1 MKQIPFPDSHR
12 LYSSGDTLTVT
23 LEVESH
29 LQGAAYFRTNLG
41 CATLYR
47 KEIVESVRTGR
58 AERGLSWQD
67 FKMRK
72 ISDQKFELK
81 LSLLEVG
88 HFEGKCLFF
97 QNEAE
102 APVWAHGGNIQIN
115 VAPAD
120 NCAGNMVYCAFPR
133 QFGRNKA
140 SLTTEEV
147 PEYEPLTEQGYAV
160 IPPSGTFRDLLKEV
174 DFIFDELKCRIL
186 HLLPINPTP
195 TVYGRMGVYGSPY
208 AALDFTSVDPSLA
221 EFDRYSTPLEQFC
234 ELCNAVHSK
243 DGKVFIDLA
252 INHTGWA
259 AKIHEEHPEWLKREA
274 DGFIV
279 SPGAWGTIWGDLTEL
294 DHHHKELW
302 TYLADMF
309 LTWCHR
315 GVDGFRCDAGYMV
328 PLPAWRYIIAKVR
341 TQYPNTVFLLEG
353 LGGDPKITEDM
364 LNYGDMNWA
373 YSELFQNYSKQEIIN
388 YTHYSHL
395 ISRSDGLMFN
405 YAETHDNSRL
415 AAVSQNYSKMRT
427 GLAAL
432 LSVNGAF
439 GFTNGVEWFATEKI
453 DVHRDSGL
461 NWGSEKNQVDYIGR
475 INKLLICCS
484 AFHANATFNF
494 LESHDD
500 STLVFTRTSADKA
513 HEVLVIINLDSENC
527 RDAVF
532 HPHHRRL
539 SGSYKNLLSEKMI
552 TFFASSD
559 TDITCSLAPGECV
572 CVMLELGHEFCKM
585 DEVCEKSLDLN
596 PIRKQRSKF
605 MALDCLRNLKNT
617 IEIGDENVDEL
628 VALLLKDPKEFYQH
642 LLGDQPLTLFDWTSE
657 RDLNRVA
664 LVPKNYGGLVSHSHK
679 FRVKLKSG
687 SHILCQYDSIESDN
701 GNHFVI
707 IPPLRKNLKEKYV
720 SISLTSF
727 TKGEGIVTHESKLLM
742 LGWEE
747 PEVSTFFSFD
757 DIVKENPLF
766 FAANEAG
773 GICHLPVKWG
783 EINSKYD
790 GLLLANLSEDYPVD
804 RQVMLSRTRCWIK
817 HHGYSHELNFE
828 NMQSFER
835 DELGQG
841 IWDFKL
847 PVGSGFMANI
857 IVTIAMD
864 PSCNRVL
871 VKFERK
877 LSGNDEELL
886 GDLDEVELIIRPDIE
901 DRNFHTDTKAMYGPE
916 ANWGYAVT
924 NHENGFTF
932 TPAPDRVLRLSME
945 SATFHRA
952 DEWSYSNF
960 HPVEASRGLEAYSDL
975 FSPGYFKV
983 RLVGGA
989 SSTLE
994 GSVNVKTPPNAMILP
1009 KIEPGFEGLL
1019 KKAMLD
1025 FVVKRDDLKT
1035 VIAGYPWFLDWGR
1048 DTLICVRG
1056 LISTGDRETL
1066 NDVEGILHAFAK
1078 FEERGTLP
1086 NMIHGHDAANRETS
1100 DAPLWFF
1107 IATQDYCCQLGHRKF
1122 LDSKPPGCER
1132 TILEILVSIAENY
1145 ILGTP
1150 NGIKVDEESG
1160 LVYSP
1165 SHFTWMDTNYP
1176 AGTPRAGYPIE
1187 IQSLWHGAI
1196 NFLVEITAD
1205 EKWKA
1210 LAILV
1215 KESIIRYF
1223 VSDKHDF
1230 LSDCLHA
1237 HTFMPAKAAL
1247 ADDALRSNQLFAVTL
1262 GAVTEPELMKK
1273 IVHSSEELL
1282 IPGAIRSLADRP
1294 VEFAL
1299 PVYAA
1304 DGHQLNDAYHPFWG
1318 KYEGDE
1324 DTRRKPAYHNGTAWT
1339 WPFPSWSEA
1348 YFMLYGEAGKATAKA
1363 ILSSSKE
1370 LIKAGCVG
1378 HIPEIIDGA
1387 APHYQRGCDAQ
1398 AWGATEL
1405 FRVWKLVK

>member
-1 MKQIPFPDSHR
+1 MKQFPYPDSHG
-12 LYSSGDTLTVT
+12 LYSSGDTITVT
-23 LEVESH
+23 LETESH
-29 LQGAAYFRTNLG
+29 MQGEAYFRTNLG
-41 CATLYR
+41 RAMVLR
-47 KEIVESVRTGR
+47 NEIVASVNTGR
-58 AERGLSWQD
+58 AELGRAWHD

-72 ISDQKFELK
+72 VSDQKFTLT

-97 QNEAE
+97 QTGFDV
-102 APVWAHGGNIQIN
+102 PIWVPGGNVQIN

-133 QFGRNKA
+133 QFGRNKG
-140 SLTTEEV
+140 SLTTEEI
-147 PEYEPLTEQGYAV
+147 PEYDKLTDQGYSV

-208 AALDFTSVDPSLA
+208 AALDFTSIDPSLA

-259 AKIHEEHPEWLKREA
+259 AKIHEEHPEWLKRED

-302 TYLADMF
+302 TYLSDMF
-309 LTWCHR
+309 LTWCDR

-364 LNYGDMNWA
+364 LNFGDMNWA
-373 YSELFQNYSKQEIIN
+373 YSELFQNYSKDEIIN
-388 YTHYSHL
+388 YTHYSNL

-405 YAETHDNSRL
+405 YAETHDNARM
-415 AAVSQNYSKMRT
+415 AAVSPNYSKMRT

-461 NWGSEKNQVDYIGR
+461 NWGSPKNQVAYIGR
-475 INKLLICCS
+475 INKLLICCT
-484 AFHANATFNF
+484 AFHANSTLNF
-494 LESHDD
+494 LDVDGD
-500 STLVFTRTSADKA
+500 STLVFTRTSADKK
-513 HEVLVIINLDSENC
+513 HEVLVIINLDSENR
-527 RDAVF
+527 RDTSF
-532 HPHHRRL
+532 RPHSQDL
-539 SGSYKNLLSEKMI
+539 NGSYKNLLSDTST
-552 TFFASSD
+552 TFFATSD
-559 TDITCSLAPGECV
+559 THVTCSLEAGECV
-572 CVMLELGHEFCKM
+572 CVVLGSASCTM
-585 DEVCEKSLDLN
+585 DELCEQSNELN

-605 MALDCLRNLKNT
+605 MALNCLSHLKKS
-617 IEIGDENVDEL
+617 IEIEHEDIDQL
-628 VALLLKDPKEFYQH
+628 VALLLKDPKEFYQYI
-642 LLGDQPLTLFDWTSE
+642 LGDKPLSLVNWTSE
-657 RDLNRVA
+657 RDLKRVVM
-664 LVPKNYGGLVSHSHK
+664 VPDGFGGLIRHTHK
-679 FRVKLKSG
+679 FRVRIKADST
-687 SHILCQYDSIESDN
+687 ILCQYDSIETD
-701 GNHFVI
+701 GGEHFVL
-707 IPPLRKNLKEKYV
+707 IPPLVNPLRNKYV
-720 SISLTSF
+720 TISITSYAE
-727 TKGEGIVTHESKLLM
+727 GEGIITQESKLLI
-742 LGWEE
+742 LDNIATAI
-747 PEVSTFFSFD
+747 STTYSFD
-757 DIVKENPLF
+757 EIAKENPLF
-766 FAANEAG
+766 LAANEAG

-804 RQVMLSRTRCWIK
+804 RQVMLSRVRCWIK

-828 NMQSFER
+828 SMQGFEL
-835 DELGQG
+835 DERGQG
-841 IWDFKL
+841 VWNFQL
-847 PVGSGFMANI
+847 PVGSGFVTDLV
-857 IVTIAMD
+857 VTIAMD

-877 LSGNDEELL
+877 PSGDNIELL
-886 GDLDEVELIIRPDIE
+886 SDLDEIELIIRPDIE
-901 DRNFHTDTKAMYGPE
+901 DRNFHTDTKAQHGPQDS
-916 ANWGYAVT
+916 WGYAVMAK
-924 NHENGFTF
+924 ENGFTF
-932 TPAPDRVLRLSME
+932 KPAQDRVLRLNMASGL
-945 SATFHRA
+945 FHRA
-952 DEWSYSNF
+952 DEWSYSNY
-960 HPVEASRGLEAYSDL
+960 HPMEASRGLEAHSDL
-975 FSPGYFKV
+975 FSPGYFSVKLAGGDSKV
-983 RLVGGA
+983 
-989 SSTLE
+989 LE
-994 GSVNVKTPPNAMILP
+994 GGVNVETAPNAMILP

-1056 LISTGDRETL
+1056 LIATGDRETL
-1066 NDVEGILHAFAK
+1066 KDVAGILHAFAK
-1078 FEERGTLP
+1078 FEEDGTLP
-1086 NMIHGHDAANRETS
+1086 NMIHGNDAANRETS
-1100 DAPLWFF
+1100 DAPLWLF
-1107 IATQDYCCQLGHRKF
+1107 IATQDYCRQLGDTKF
-1122 LDSKPPGCER
+1122 LISKAPGSDR
-1132 TILEILVSIAENY
+1132 TILEILVSIAEHY

-1150 NGIKVDEESG
+1150 NGIKVDGESG

-1176 AGTPRAGYPIE
+1176 AGTPRIGYPIE
-1187 IQSLWHGAI
+1187 IQALWFGAI
-1196 NFLVEITAD
+1196 DFLSNVTAD
-1205 EKWKA
+1205 QKWKT
-1210 LAILV
+1210 LASLV
-1215 KESIIRYF
+1215 KKSIGRYF

-1237 HTFMPAKAAL
+1237 HTFVPAKNAV

-1262 GAVTEPELMKK
+1262 GAVTDPELMKK

-1294 VEFAL
+1294 VEYAL
-1299 PVYAA
+1299 PIYAA
-1304 DGHQLNDAYHPFWG
+1304 DGHQLNDQHNPFWG
-1318 KYEGDE
+1318 YYEGDE

-1348 YFMLYGEAGKATAKA
+1348 YFMLYGEAGKETAKA

-1387 APHYQRGCDAQ
+1387 APHIQRGCDAQ

-1405 FRVWKLVK
+1405 FRVWEIVK